1 MLQRAGHRAGL
12 GLIRPHQFRH
22 SFATTVLD
30 ASGGNLVV
38 ARDAGGW
45 ASTAVVDEIYAHV
58 DLHDPLFDA
67 ALRAVWAGA
76 QPSGGRG

>member
-1 MLQRAGHRAGL
+1 
-12 GLIRPHQFRH
+12 
-22 SFATTVLD
+22 VLD

-58 DLHDPLFDA
+58 DLHDPHFDA

-76 QPSGGRG
+76 AQPGGHA